1 MPYSPK
7 GGIGQVTIKVIYQ
20 PITSKENKIHIN
32 TTAIELLIIQL
43 LINYTLDLKCPFF
56 SQTLDMFIKQ

>member
-7 GGIGQVTIKVIYQ
+7 GGIGLVTIKVIYQ
-20 PITSKENKIHIN
+20 LINNENTIHFDTI
-32 TTAIELLIIQL
+32 AIELLIIYL

-56 SQTLDMFIKQ
+56 SETLDMYT